1 MFRYGHGPGAFHHT
15 VFAALLLALFVALFA
30 ALVVLG
36 VIAVVRMR
44 RNPHGRPAPFQRG
57 TPPGPAI
64 DPALTE
70 LRVRYARGD
79 IDWDEY
85 AQRASNLGYPL
96 PRATGPGSDPSGP
109 PPEAPAPPGGGS

>member
-1 MFRYGHGPGAFHHT
+1 MFRYGPGGFHHP
-15 VFAALLLALFVALFA
+15 VFAALLLALLA

-36 VIAVVRMR
+36 VIAVVRMWR
-44 RNPHGRPAPFQRG
+44 YPLRRPASLHRG
-57 TPPGPAI
+57 APQGPPI

-85 AQRASNLGYPL
+85 ARRASHLGFSL
-96 PRATGPGSDPSGP
+96 PPATSPGSDAGGP
-109 PPEAPAPPGGGS
+109 PPEAPAPPDGGS